1 MIFEKLK
8 DIIVDQLGVDEAA
21 VSMEA
26 SIQED
31 LGADSLDIVDL
42 ITTIEDEFDISIP
55 DEAVEEIK
63 TVGDIANYIEKNAD
77 AE

>member
-1 MIFEKLK
+1 MTFDKIKE
-8 DIIVDQLGVDEAA
+8 IIVDQLGVEEDVVTA
-21 VSMEA
+21 EA

-42 ITTIEDEFDISIP
+42 IQTIEDEYDLSIP

-63 TVGDIANYIEKNAD
+63 TVGDIVSYIDKNVE